1 MKLDDWPEFSQ
12 WAPNIFQQYEWMNE
26 WMNEWMDTYI
36 FEYDDMQCFILINKY
51 NKTQQ
56 NFYHYTQ
63 G

>member
-1 MKLDDWPEFSQ
+1 MTGPSFHNELQIYS
-12 WAPNIFQQYEWMNE
+12 NSMNE